1 MFPTSYEVEEE
12 LNTESSEQS
21 MGKVFLFDFNEK
33 RHVLKDG
40 KPVLATYEQAI
51 TQWLT
56 MLIITEVDKYKVYK
70 ESGFGLELYR
80 FIGRKDIPVGVILSE
95 VSRQIEE
102 KALEHPEIEALED
115 FEIERDGS
123 RATISFT
130 VITKQ
135 GVIEAFK
142 SEAKYNGGNS

>member
-1 MFPTSYEVEEE
+1 MFPTTYEIEEE
-12 LNTESSEQS
+12 LNTESGEESL
-21 MGKVFLFDFNEK
+21 GKVFLFDFSKK

-56 MLIITEVDKYKVYK
+56 MLLITETGKYKVYR
-70 ESGFGLELYR
+70 ESGFGLELHR
-80 FIGRKDIPVGVILSE
+80 FIGKRDIPVGVILSE

-115 FEIERDGS
+115 FEMERDGNK
-123 RATISFT
+123 ATISFT
-130 VITKQ
+130 VITKK
-135 GVIEAFK
+135 GIIEAFK
-142 SEAKYNGGNS
+142 SEVKYIGN